1 MSAESNSILY
11 YTEQAN
17 AIIGNYYN
25 ESNPSVIARSS
36 IDDRRNTTLQHWN
49 IPRPND
55 VVGGHHGQWNL
66 NPLPAYQRIYNEYNV
81 ETHHRSMPPPKRYYS
96 TG

>member
-1 MSAESNSILY
+1 MSAESNSIGY

-96 TG
+96 SG